1 MQTSDRLL
9 AFGAAALVALAA
21 CGGSDGGTLTEA
33 GPDSIAANADDLD
46 LGLDPTPPTAAA
58 GSTTTHVPSS
68 AADLPTGPPPGAT
81 VDATDSASVGP
92 LPEPSLQLLEVGQFD
107 RPTGMA
113 TRPLDSRLFVLEQA
127 GRVLAVDDLSE
138 AVVLDITD
146 RVTSGGEQGLLGLAF
161 HPATDLAYVHFSGD
175 DGQTVIAE
183 FAVDPFTAEFDADSY
198 REVLTVDQ
206 PFSNHNGGQLAFG
219 DDQLLYIGLGDGGS
233 ADDPLRAALDLST
246 PLGKILRI
254 DPQVSG
260 DEPFTVPPGNPFVDV
275 DGADPTI
282 WSYGL
287 RNPWRFAFDEQTGD
301 LWIADVGQNEIEEV
315 NLATADGAPTGGR
328 GVSFG
333 WSAFEG
339 DQPFNADQDPDG
351 HLDPRFTYRHEGGR
365 CSISGGALYRG
376 DLVSNLDGWYLY
388 GDYCSGELFAF
399 DPTSPT
405 DAPRTIDI
413 GSLPEVVAIASGPD
427 EQLFAISN
435 AGTLVRID
443 SV

>member
-1 MQTSDRLL
+1 MCNRILGV
-9 AFGAAALVALAA
+9 GAAALLTLAA
-21 CGGSDGGTLTEA
+21 CGGSSDDTSTDA
-33 GPDSIAANADDLD
+33 GPDSIAADAADLD
-46 LGLDPTPPTAAA
+46 LGLDPTPPTAPS
-58 GSTTTHVPSS
+58 GPTTTLVPSS

-81 VDATDSASVGP
+81 VDAPDSTAVGP
-92 LPEPSLQLLEVGQFD
+92 LPEPSLQLLEVGQFE
-107 RPTGMA
+107 RATGMA
-113 TRPLDSRLFVLEQA
+113 TRPFDSRLFVLEQA
-127 GRVLAVDDLSE
+127 GRVIAVDDLSE
-138 AVVLDITD
+138 EVVLDISD
-146 RVTSGGEQGLLGLAF
+146 RVTAGGEQGLLGLAF
-161 HPATDLAYVHFSGD
+161 HPAADLAYVHFSGD

-183 FAVDPFTAEFDADSY
+183 FVIDPFTAEFDDDSY
-198 REVLTVDQ
+198 REVLTVAQ
-206 PFSNHNGGQLAFG
+206 PFGNHNGGQLAFG
-219 DDQLLYIGLGDGGS
+219 DDELLYIGLGDGGS
-233 ADDPLRAALDLST
+233 ADDPLRAGLDLT
-246 PLGKILRI
+246 TALGKILRI
-254 DPQVSG
+254 DPLASG

-287 RNPWRFAFDEQTGD
+287 RNPWRFAFDAQTGD

-315 NLATADGAPTGGR
+315 NLATAGDAPTGGR

-339 DQPFNADQDPDG
+339 DETFNPDQDPDG
-351 HLDPRFTYRHEGGR
+351 HLGPRLTYRHEGGR

-376 DLVSNLDGWYLY
+376 QLVTDLDGWYVY

-399 DPTSPT
+399 DPTSAT
-405 DAPRTIDI
+405 DAPRTIAV

-443 SV
+443 AA